1 MIIVACLFALA
12 LASPSLEEMNLET
25 QAGKICTGGNGAFT
39 VTSFDVSP
47 WPLTKNVDV
56 VATMTGHFNSAET
69 VTGLYLNALV
79 NGVLPFKDVVPQTGT
94 YASGQTATFVQK
106 AHVPSISPSG
116 SYVVKVGLVNNQ
128 NAQLNCW
135 EIDFKL

>member
-12 LASPSLEEMNLET
+12 LASPNLEELNLQT
-25 QAGKICTGGNGAFT
+25 QAGKTCTGGNGNFV

-47 WPLTKNVDV
+47 YPLSKNVDV
-56 VATMTGHFNSAET
+56 VATMTGHFTTAQT

-79 NGVLPFKDVVPQTGT
+79 NGVLPFKDVVPQSGT
-94 YASGQTATFVQK
+94 FAADQTATFVQK

-116 SYVVKVGLVNNQ
+116 SYVVKVGLVNSQ
-128 NAQLNCW
+128 NVQLNCW